1 MDSSSARGGDGPHGE
16 ALAQITT
23 EIVRLYREYYGR
35 GPTRAK
41 SYMLDEGFVVTVVRE
56 SMTTVERT
64 LTEAGHG
71 AQVRLMRMTF
81 QAAMSELFKDVV
93 ALALSRPVVAY
104 HGQLLV
110 DADIGFEM
118 FVLD

>member
-1 MDSSSARGGDGPHGE
+1 VDSSPARGGDGRHGE

-23 EIVRLYREYYGR
+23 EIVRLYSEYYGR

-56 SMTTVERT
+56 SMTTVECT

-71 AQVRLMRMTF
+71 GQWSLTTDNCWSTPTLVSRCSCWTSLRP
-81 QAAMSELFKDVV
+81 
-93 ALALSRPVVAY
+93 LALETRGPRSPG
-104 HGQLLV
+104 H
-110 DADIGFEM
+110 
-118 FVLD
+118 